1 VSKKYRDFGG
11 FLESSKEPISFKLY
25 DEEFHCKGA
34 LQGKVLLDMV
44 AISNSEDP
52 AQNAALIDSFFGKVV
67 LPESYERFQ
76 KLLQDEEKIVTID
89 TLGEITSWLV
99 EQYSS
104 RPTTGPEPSLSGQ

>member
-1 VSKKYRDFGG
+1 MSKKYKDFGG
-11 FLESSKEPISFKLY
+11 FSDSQKEPISFKLY
-25 DEEFHCKGA
+25 DEEFHCRGS
-34 LQGKVLLDMV
+34 LQGKILLDMV
-44 AISNSEDP
+44 ALSTSEDA
-52 AQNAALIDSFFGKVV
+52 AQNAALIESFFGKVV

-76 KLLQDEEKIVTID
+76 KLLEHEEKVVTLD